1 MASVVKAN
9 GALMVDLGD
18 GQSRAPI
25 SDNDPLRATF
35 AIFLPALVPAATP
48 TDLITIQG
56 SATKKVR
63 LREIMFTG
71 AATAASNILL
81 NIMKRTAANSGGT
94 FAPQTLVNRDSSDVN
109 PTSVVNLYT
118 ANPAGLGA
126 SAGLMDGGRLNIAP
140 AANGSID
147 RLWFQYSW
155 LNDKAPLLN
164 GVNEFFA
171 INLGGAA
178 WPSGGLLDVT
188 LVIGED

>member
-1 MASVVKAN
+1 MAAVVKAN

-18 GQSRAPI
+18 GQSRVPI

-35 AIFLPALVPAATP
+35 AIFLPALVPAANT
-48 TDLITIQG
+48 TDVVTISG

-81 NIMKRTAANSGGT
+81 NIMKRTAPNTGGT
-94 FAPQTLVNRDSSDVN
+94 FAPQTLVNRDSTDATA
-109 PTSVVNLYT
+109 TSVVNLYT
-118 ANPAGLGA
+118 ANPTGLGA

-178 WPSGGLLDVT
+178 WPAGGLLDVT